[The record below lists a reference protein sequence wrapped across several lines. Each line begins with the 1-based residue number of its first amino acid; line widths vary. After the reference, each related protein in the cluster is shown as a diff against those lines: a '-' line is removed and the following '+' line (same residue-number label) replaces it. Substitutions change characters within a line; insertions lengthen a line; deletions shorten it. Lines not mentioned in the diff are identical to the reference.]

1 MWYSG
6 IDQHKQFC
14 LITTYG
20 PDGPRVKQARVASTA
35 RALIQYFAEFP
46 GPHRAV
52 VESTGGWYWLADT
65 CAGLAVELVLAH
77 ATRVKAIA
85 AAKVKTDAVDSDTLA
100 LLLRA
105 ELIPLAHMI
114 APAQRGARDLM
125 RTRLRLVEKSVS
137 AQNSI
142 DRLLEKFNLTSV
154 TELEACYQLQADCH
168 RAQLALLETQI
179 TTLERALYPQLIPND
194 DVQRLLWIPGLG
206 KVNAFTLYTE
216 IDGITRFPSA
226 RQFLSYCRLVPG
238 ADNSAG
244 RTRHRSGSKAGNRYL
259 KLAFSHA
266 AIRAVQYHPE
276 IRAFFTA
283 KARKKPIRIART
295 LVALE
300 LARIVYHVLVNQE
313 EFNGQFKG
321 RALSH
326 RKHAKWPRR
335 ASPSA

>member
-14 LITTYG
+14 VITTYG

-35 RALIQYFAEFP
+35 LALQVYFAEFP
-46 GPHRAV
+46 GPHKAV

-65 CAGLAVELVLAH
+65 LAVLGVELVLAH
-77 ATRVKAIA
+77 ATRLKAIA
-85 AAKVKTDAVDSDTLA
+85 AAKVKTDQVDSNILA

-105 ELIPLAHMI
+105 DLIPVAHMI
-114 APAQRGARDLM
+114 APAQRGPRDLM

-142 DRLLEKFNLTSV
+142 DRLLEKFNASDV
-154 TELEACYQLQADCH
+154 TALDELYQLHAACH
-168 RAQLALLETQI
+168 VAQIQLLAEQI
-179 TTLERALYPQLIPND
+179 TTLERALYPYLIPD
-194 DVQRLLWIPGLG
+194 ADVQRLLWIPGLG
-206 KVNAFTLYTE
+206 KVNAFTIYTE
-216 IDGITRFPSA
+216 IDGIARFPSA
-226 RQFLSYCRLVPG
+226 GQFFSYCRLVPG
-238 ADNSAG
+238 ADNSGG

-266 AIRAVQYHPE
+266 GIRAVQYYPE
-276 IRAFFTA
+276 IRAFFKA

-300 LARIVYHVLVNQE
+300 LARIVYELLTKQE
-313 EFNGQFKG
+313 DFNGRFKG
-321 RALSH
+321 RPLS
-326 RKHAKWPRR
+326 RQKHAQWPRR
-335 ASPSA
+335 ASPSV